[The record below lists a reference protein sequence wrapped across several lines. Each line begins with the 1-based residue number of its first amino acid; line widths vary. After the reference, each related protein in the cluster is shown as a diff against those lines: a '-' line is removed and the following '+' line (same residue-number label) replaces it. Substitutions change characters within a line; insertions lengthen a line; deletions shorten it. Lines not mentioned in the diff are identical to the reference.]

1 MPNPASLLLATK
13 PFPLFLYS
21 PHLFP
26 FLFLNS
32 ISWIW
37 LAWHHIFHQD
47 QIIPQILGNKLNR
60 INRRIKRR
68 ETQFWLLESGVPILY
83 KCRWSNACFNWI
95 LRCAVTTHNPQKS
108 AVFPPTRTAFSQ
120 AANCILLDC
129 WATIVGSRWRALK
142 THLAGGWEKRANWCF
157 WFSLNNPF
165 PGSRFTCGLLLPIL
179 CDLFNDVPCLWVS
192 WQLCGKAV
200 ESYVTHRLPAPSGL
214 ATFSLFSPAAGPVAS
229 NSDCGCDWLLDF
241 ALFSTGLKR
250 VIR

>member
-1 MPNPASLLLATK
+1 MPNLAFLLLATK

-26 FLFLNS
+26 FFIFKFNLLN
-32 ISWIW
+32 
-37 LAWHHIFHQD
+37 LACMTSHLPPGSNYTPDPWEQTE
-47 QIIPQILGNKLNR
+47 QN
-60 INRRIKRR
+60 NRRIKRR
-68 ETQFWLLESGVPILY
+68 ETQFWLLESGVLILY

-142 THLAGGWEKRANWCF
+142 THLAGGWGKRANGCF

-165 PGSRFTCGLLLPIL
+165 PGSRFTCGLPLPIL
-179 CDLFNDVPCLWVS
+179 CDLSNAVPCLWVS
-192 WQLCGKAV
+192 WQLCGRAV
-200 ESYVTHRLPAPSGL
+200 ESYVAHRLPAPSGL
-214 ATFSLFSPAAGPVAS
+214 ATFSLFSRAAWS
-229 NSDCGCDWLLDF
+229 CCQ
-241 ALFSTGLKR
+241 
-250 VIR
+250 